1 MLEIKAHMGE
11 YVNLLLESK
20 VIYALTAVVVLD
32 TILGILRAFKEKK
45 FNSTV
50 GINGAIRKAAM
61 FVSVIILGIIDI
73 WFKFDLSAVLPEKIG
88 EYLPKI
94 GICEFFA
101 VLFIAYE
108 FMSIL
113 KNMVLCGLP
122 VHKRLDSLVRK
133 FLDNFTAELPTIHNS

>member
-1 MLEIKAHMGE
+1 MLEIKAHMAE

-20 VIYALTAVVVLD
+20 VIYALTAVIVLD

-50 GINGAIRKAAM
+50 GINGGIRKSAM
-61 FVSVIILGIIDI
+61 FVSVIILGFIDI
-73 WFKFDLSAVLPEKIG
+73 WFKFDLSALLPEKIG

-94 GICEFFA
+94 GVCEFFS

-122 VHKRLDSLVRK
+122 VPKRVHNLVKK
-133 FLDNFTAELPTIHNS
+133 FLDNFTAELTTITN